1 MPTLSRSSRRFGYLA
16 LLMCLVLPMVLV
28 ACEIL
33 EIVQPET
40 AELGAEIEV
49 QLSIGNFTDDANPH
63 KGFVSVL
70 VPEDWAFVS
79 GTYAGNGGTGDMT
92 ETTDWADST
101 EKVLPAPDGMKWIAA
116 ISDVGYT
123 VASTDVYDATL
134 KLQVGQTAG
143 EFALGYFISTD
154 AIAAKDVDLDPDG
167 GVNADTTLNQRITVT
182 GGTASEG
189 GPEGEFV
196 LYPNSPNPVRASTA
210 IRYSLARAAA
220 VRVSVFDV
228 TGREV
233 ASFDRGTQS
242 AGEHSVDFTPAEL
255 ASGTYLYQLEID
267 GDVVQTRRMLLVR

>member
-1 MPTLSRSSRRFGYLA
+1 MSRSSRRFGYLA

-40 AELGAEIEV
+40 AVQGSEIEV
-49 QLSIGNFTDDANPH
+49 KLTIGNFTDDANPH

-79 GTYAGNGGTGDMT
+79 GTYTGNGGAGTMA

-123 VASTDVYDATL
+123 VVNADVYDATL
-134 KLQVGQTAG
+134 KLQVGQTTG
-143 EFALGYFISTD
+143 EFDLGYYISTD
-154 AIAAKDVDLDPDG
+154 AIAANDVDLDPEG
-167 GVNADTTLNQRITVT
+167 GVNADTTFNQPITVT
-182 GGTASEG
+182 GGTASEV
-189 GPEGEFV
+189 GPKGEFV
-196 LYPNSPNPVRASTA
+196 LHQNSPNPFNASTEVS
-210 IRYSLARAAA
+210 YSLARSAA

-242 AGEHSVDFTPAEL
+242 AGEHSVDFSPAQL
-255 ASGTYLYQLEID
+255 ANGTYLYQLEVD
-267 GDVVQTRRMLLVR
+267 GEVVKTRRMSLVR